1 MTAPVAGARFTPAK
15 REVVSDMF
23 ETFSNSGG
31 GTGDKMA
38 SGSRQTVDRAFE
50 IIDVLAETGGLRGS
64 EVADRLDMP
73 VSTVHDYLQ
82 ALTATEYVTK
92 TDNLYETSTRFLEVG
107 QQQRHRLDVFRAAQD
122 ELDAVAEETDEHVT
136 LMIEENGQ
144 GVLIDIREG
153 ADAVSLFAYPGA
165 RMPLHATAPGKA
177 ILAHMPSARVD
188 DILDRHG
195 LVAVTNDTITDREA
209 LFDQLETIREQ
220 GYALDDGERIAG
232 MVCVAAPV
240 LDKEDDVQAAIC
252 VCGPR
257 SRLDERRQ
265 EAIAEVVRRS
275 ANVVQVNLDYA

>member
-1 MTAPVAGARFTPAK
+1 MV
-15 REVVSDMF
+15 
-23 ETFSNSGG
+23 
-31 GTGDKMA
+31 

-64 EVADRLDMP
+64 EVAEHLEMP

-82 ALTATEYVTK
+82 ALTATGYVTK
-92 TDNLYETSTRFLEVG
+92 TDNVYETSTRFLEVG

-177 ILAHMPSARVD
+177 ILAHMQSSRVD

-195 LVAVTNDTITDREA
+195 LVAVTNDTVTDRKV
-209 LFDQLETIREQ
+209 LFEQLETVREQ

-240 LDKEDDVQAAIC
+240 LDKESNVQAAIC

-257 SRLDERRQ
+257 SRLDDDRQ